1 MQSLPE
7 VINAVSGYVNGSGKE
22 DAFYAYFYVID
33 PTVKNRQGNDVG
45 PQYQTGIYYSDENSK
60 EIVERIA
67 TLEKGRQAA
76 FHVEIGPLINFYPA
90 EEYHQDYIIP
100 ILIKYREE
108 KIT

>member
-7 VINAVSGYVNGSGKE
+7 VINAVSGYANGSGKE